1 MRVGIRSAAPATESR
16 PERQPAEARRRELSA
31 RRELVLALARAEES
45 YAQAVR
51 ILDDFDGYLSGVRRR
66 LQQAGYL
73 APNGRRPQGAALG
86 SAHEWSA
93 NGSCRRHGV
102 RWTRREPLRVAPAVA
117 SEDGR

>member
-16 PERQPAEARRRELSA
+16 PEQRHAEARRRELRA
-31 RRELVLALARAEES
+31 RRELVLALTRAEAS

-51 ILDDFDGYLSGVRRR
+51 IFDDFDGYLSGVRQR
-66 LQQAGYL
+66 LQRAGYL

-86 SAHEWSA
+86 TAHEWSA
-93 NGSCRRHGV
+93 NGSRRQHGA
-102 RWTRREPLRVAPAVA
+102 RWIRREPLRVAPAVA